1 MLLDHK
7 LPKREEQ
14 EVNSSKRN
22 PGGIKMKRRS
32 LAIIIAIA
40 LLALT
45 ASVVYAEIATV
56 TITGGTLSVA
66 GNDITFAGVTL
77 DGTDQVTTSAS
88 GSNNWSATDARGT
101 GAGWNLTIV
110 ATDFSDGGTRTL
122 DISSADQEFMIQLLD
137 TNVGVTAGN
146 TQPVSQVATLT
157 AIPESPAAALKFLSA
172 AVDTGMG
179 SYTLN
184 PNFALDIPAETYV
197 GTGTYTSTVTITAV
211 SGP

>member
-1 MLLDHK
+1 
-7 LPKREEQ
+7 
-14 EVNSSKRN
+14 
-22 PGGIKMKRRS
+22 MKRRS

-56 TITGGTLSVA
+56 TITGGSLSVA

-77 DGTDQVTTSAS
+77 DGTDQATTSAAAA
-88 GSNNWSATDARGT
+88 NNWSAADARGT

-110 ATDFSDGGTRTL
+110 ATDFSDGGTRTM
-122 DISSADQEFMIQLLD
+122 DISSVDNEFKIQLLD
-137 TNVGVTAGN
+137 ANVVLIAGN
-146 TQPVSQVATLT
+146 ANPVSQVAALT
-157 AIPESPAAALKFLSA
+157 TIPESPAAALKFLSA

-184 PNFALDIPAETYV
+184 PNFELEIPADTYV

>member
-1 MLLDHK
+1 
-7 LPKREEQ
+7 
-14 EVNSSKRN
+14 
-22 PGGIKMKRRS
+22 MKRRN

-45 ASVVYAEIATV
+45 ASVVYAETATV

-66 GNDITFAGVTL
+66 GNDILFAGLTL
-77 DGTDQVTTSAS
+77 DGTDQVATSAA
-88 GSNNWSATDARGT
+88 GANNWSATDARGS

-110 ATDFSDGGTRTL
+110 ATDFSDGTHTI
-122 DISSADQEFMIQLLD
+122 DISSANQEFMIQLLD
-137 TNVGVTAGN
+137 ANVAVVAGN
-146 TQPVSQVATLT
+146 TQPVSQAATLT

-184 PNFALDIPAETYV
+184 PNFALEIPAATYA
-197 GTGTYTSTVTITAV
+197 GTYTSTVTITAV